1 MLSSLALVYV
11 CNQELLLNNQLTL
24 FNFNV
29 DSVLHVAHLESF
41 RWGSL
46 VCEKENFGGLEHA
59 TPARI
64 IGLGNARAK
73 MSLEIAHV
81 SLFAGY
87 GDLEAATN
95 TNIFHGYDLW
105 GVSW

>member
-1 MLSSLALVYV
+1 MRKRK
-11 CNQELLLNNQLTL
+11 
-24 FNFNV
+24 F
-29 DSVLHVAHLESF
+29 
-41 RWGSL
+41 W
-46 VCEKENFGGLEHA
+46 GLEHA

-64 IGLGNARAK
+64 IGLGNARATE

-81 SLFAGY
+81 SLFAAY
-87 GDLEAATN
+87 GDLEVATN

>member
-1 MLSSLALVYV
+1 MGEFSLRKRK
-11 CNQELLLNNQLTL
+11 
-24 FNFNV
+24 F
-29 DSVLHVAHLESF
+29 
-41 RWGSL
+41 W
-46 VCEKENFGGLEHA
+46 GLEHA